1 LLCGVRPEFAKAM
14 ANLRFQDW
22 LPAGRVFPEEV
33 EKFSAILKAV
43 RHVYE
48 LFEDNSYGHCLQGEF
63 MGQQPLYY
71 LVKLVISPDGGG
83 APKAVA
89 TWIPIGDPSPVHA
102 SHPGPAKAKRTGA

>member
-43 RHVYE
+43 RHRLRTIRRQFLRP
-48 LFEDNSYGHCLQGEF
+48 LFAGRF

-71 LVKLVISPDGGG
+71 LV
-83 APKAVA
+83 
-89 TWIPIGDPSPVHA
+89 
-102 SHPGPAKAKRTGA
+102 